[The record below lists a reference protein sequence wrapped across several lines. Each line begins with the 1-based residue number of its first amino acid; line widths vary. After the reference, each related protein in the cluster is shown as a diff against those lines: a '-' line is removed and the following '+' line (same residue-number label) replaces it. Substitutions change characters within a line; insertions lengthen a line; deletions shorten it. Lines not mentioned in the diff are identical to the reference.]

1 MKYVFISGGVIS
13 GAGKGVVSSSIGALL
28 KSRGHT
34 VTHIKIDPYLN
45 YNARMLAP
53 SEHGEVYV
61 LDDGSEC
68 DLDLGNY
75 ERFTGINL
83 EGANAIT
90 SGKIFYDAIKREQE
104 GSFFGKTL
112 QINPHVIDDVI
123 RRIKVVGETPVESF
137 EDGHTAVPDVV
148 IIELG
153 GTVGEYESSI
163 YTDALA
169 KFQHD
174 VGRDNCAFVSVDYL
188 TELESGEQKT
198 KSIQMGCRNF
208 RMFGLSHDIIVCRGV
223 REASEE
229 TRRKISKNC
238 WVALSNVIGLPNLD
252 SVYAVPSFLESR
264 GIVDSLYRVLGL
276 CDKKIDRGVLEMFGR
291 LCVKHGRS
299 VRIGIVG
306 KYGPQFD
313 SYTSLVHGLK
323 FSGAR
328 VGVDVEIEW
337 VNAEEYDE
345 SDLSRCDGIIIPGG
359 FGARG
364 IEGKIKAIRYA
375 RERDIPLLGICLGYQ
390 LCVIEMCR
398 NVLGMKDAFSEE
410 FEANGKDLVVRFISD
425 ENGVVDK
432 KLRVGGSMIELS
444 DGLVKSLY
452 GGKETIR
459 ERHRHRFE
467 VVWEKVKDLKAHG
480 LKFVGFSNGG
490 KATKIFELSTH
501 KFFVGVQF
509 HPEFIARPNQPHPL
523 ITGLVSASCQRSK

>member
-1 MKYVFISGGVIS
+1 MKYIFVSGGVIS

-28 KSRGHT
+28 KSRGHI

-53 SEHGEVYV
+53 CEHGEVYV

-75 ERFTGINL
+75 ERFVGINL

-90 SGKIFYDAIKREQE
+90 SGKVFFDVIKREQE
-104 GSFFGKTL
+104 GHLLGKTL
-112 QINPHVIDDVI
+112 QVNPHVIDDVI

-137 EDGHTAVPDVV
+137 EDGHTSIPDVV
-148 IIELG
+148 VIELG

-169 KFQHD
+169 KLQHD
-174 VGRDNCAFVSVDYL
+174 VGKNNCAFVSVDYL

-208 RMFGLSHDIIVCRGV
+208 RAFGLTHDIIICRGT
-223 REASEE
+223 RAPTED

-238 WVALSNVIGLPNLD
+238 WVPLPNVIGLPNLE
-252 SVYAVPSFLESR
+252 SVYSVPRFLEEQ
-264 GIVDSLYRVLGL
+264 GLVDSLYKTLGL
-276 CDKKIDRGVLEMFGR
+276 CDRKLDRRMLETFER
-291 LCVKHGRS
+291 LTVRHKDS

-306 KYGPQFD
+306 KYGPEFD

-323 FSGAR
+323 FSGASI
-328 VGVDVEIEW
+328 GVNVEIEW
-337 VNAEEYDE
+337 VNAEEYCE
-345 SDLSRCDGIIIPGG
+345 SDLSKCDGIIIPGG

-364 IEGKIKAIRYA
+364 VSGKIEAIRYA
-375 RERDIPLLGICLGYQ
+375 RENGIPLLGICLGYQ

-410 FEANGKDLVVRFISD
+410 FQPDGKDLVVRFISD

-432 KLRVGGSMIELS
+432 RLRVGGSQVKLM
-444 DGLVKSLY
+444 DGLVKRLY

-467 VVWEKVKDLKAHG
+467 VVWEKVQDLRAHG
-480 LKFVGFSNGG
+480 LKFVGFSNDG

-501 KFFVGVQF
+501 RYFVGVQF

-523 ITGLVSASCQRSK
+523 ITGLISASCQGSK